1 MLSIIWDYFLGLRSK
16 MKHKSFFLNHL
27 QNRIKRNGNALIGI
41 VGDTG
46 SGKSYFAM
54 NIAES
59 IDPKFNVSNITFTPS
74 SFLEKVKTCKPNQ
87 VIIMDDAGLTIPAR
101 QFYSMSNQFISTALE
116 TCRFKNQILIMTMPT
131 LSMIDKNARRLMNYV
146 FWMKSIDRTRQTST
160 ATMYFISTN
169 PIQDKIYYKHPVKD
183 NAVFESLTV
192 HMPSETLLN
201 SYELYKGK
209 FLNSAY
215 GEMVSKLHQIEKKK
229 EHKKHE
235 KDNMD
240 LIIKSL
246 KSQGLS
252 NKKIGESVGLSYEG
266 VRQRLK
272 KQNGDKNE

>member
-1 MLSIIWDYFLGLRSK
+1 MNE
-16 MKHKSFFLNHL
+16 HKSYFLNHL
-27 QNRIKRNGNALIGI
+27 QDRVKKNGNALIGV
-41 VGDTG
+41 VGNTG
-46 SGKSYFAM
+46 SGKSYYAM
-54 NIAES
+54 RIAEL
-59 IDPKFNVSNITFTPS
+59 IDSKFAISNISFNPSTFLMLIKKKG
-74 SFLEKVKTCKPNQ
+74 FNE
-87 VIIMDDAGLTIPAR
+87 VIIMDDAGITIPAR

-146 FWMKSIDRTRQTST
+146 FWMESIDRTRQTST

-192 HMPSETLLN
+192 HMPSEMLLN

-240 LIIKSL
+240 LIIRSL